1 MAQQPLNT
9 YRTVTGIVST
19 SNEEIY
25 RTKTGYTS
33 IVLYAQVANT
43 ASGIGTITF
52 YHQRENRSQSGVSTS
67 QTEIIKDAVVIPND
81 ALVLL
86 DGRLVLERTALK
98 TDSIRLVGIGT
109 TNPVGYQTNQTHMKY
124 TVSILETLNQ

>member
-9 YRTVTGIVST
+9 YKTVVGVVST
-19 SNEEIY
+19 TDTEVY

-43 ASGIGTITF
+43 GVGVGTVTC
-52 YHQRENRSQSGVSTS
+52 YHQRETRSQTGITTEK
-67 QTEIIKDAVVIPND
+67 TEILKNAPIYPND

-86 DGRLVLERTALK
+86 DGRLVLEKTALK
-98 TDSIRLVGIGT
+98 TDSIRMIGIST
-109 TNPVGYQTNQTHMKY
+109 TVPNALKY
-124 TVSILETLNQ
+124 TVSVLETLNQ

>member
-9 YRTVTGIVST
+9 YKTVTGIVST
-19 SNEEIY
+19 TENTEIY
-25 RTKTGYTS
+25 ATRTGYTS

-43 ASGIGTITF
+43 GSGIGTVTF
-52 YHQRENRSQSGVSTS
+52 SHKRVNKSQAGVSTVV
-67 QTEIIKDAVVIPND
+67 TELLRGGLIPPND

-86 DGRLVLERTALK
+86 EGRLVLEKTALK
-98 TDSIRLVGIGT
+98 TDSIVMSGIST
-109 TNPVGYQTNQTHMKY
+109 STPNHIKY

>member
-9 YRTVTGIVST
+9 YRTVVGVVST
-19 SNEEIY
+19 TDTEIY

-43 ASGIGTITF
+43 GVGVGTVTF
-52 YHQRENRSQSGVSTS
+52 YHQRESRSQSGISTTR
-67 QTEIIKDAVVIPND
+67 TEVISGGVVPPND
-81 ALVLL
+81 ALIVL

-98 TDSIRLVGIGT
+98 TDSIIMSGIST
-109 TNPVGYQTNQTHMKY
+109 SNPNHLKFTI
-124 TVSILETLNQ
+124 SILETLNQ

>member
-9 YRTVTGIVST
+9 YKTIAGVVST
-19 SNEEIY
+19 TNQEIY

-33 IVLYAQVANT
+33 IVLYAQVANVGT
-43 ASGIGTITF
+43 GIGTVTF
-52 YHQRENRSQSGVSTS
+52 YHQRENRSQTGITTT
-67 QTEIIKDAVVIPND
+67 QTEIIQNVLVPPND

-109 TNPVGYQTNQTHMKY
+109 TVTVPNQIPLKY

>member
-9 YRTVTGIVST
+9 YKTVTGIVST
-19 SNEEIY
+19 TADTEIY
-25 RTKTGYTS
+25 STRTGYTS

-43 ASGIGTITF
+43 GSGIGTVTF
-52 YHQRENRSQSGVSTS
+52 SHKRVNRSQSGISTEI
-67 QTEIIKDAVVIPND
+67 TEIISEGSVPPND
-81 ALVLL
+81 ALILL

-98 TDSIRLVGIGT
+98 NDSVVISGIST
-109 TNPVGYQTNQTHMKY
+109 TTPNHLKY

>member
-9 YRTVTGIVST
+9 YKTVVGVVST
-19 SNEEIY
+19 TETEVY
-25 RTKTGYTS
+25 KTKTGYTS

-43 ASGIGTITF
+43 GVGVGTVTF
-52 YHQRENRSQSGVSTS
+52 YHRRETRSQSGITTET
-67 QTEIIKDAVVIPND
+67 TEIIKNALVPDND
-81 ALVLL
+81 ALILL

-98 TDSIRLVGIGT
+98 TDSIRMVGVSSET
-109 TNPVGYQTNQTHMKY
+109 PNTLKY

>member
-9 YRTVTGIVST
+9 YKTVVGVVST
-19 SNEEIY
+19 TDTEVY

-43 ASGIGTITF
+43 GVGVGTVTF
-52 YHQRENRSQSGVSTS
+52 YHRRETRSQSGITTET
-67 QTEIIKDAVVIPND
+67 TEIIKNALVPDND
-81 ALVLL
+81 ALILL

-98 TDSIRLVGIGT
+98 TDSIRMVGVSSET
-109 TNPVGYQTNQTHMKY
+109 PNTLKY

>member
-19 SNEEIY
+19 TSNTEVY
-25 RTKTGYTS
+25 ATRTGYTS

-43 ASGIGTITF
+43 GTGIGTVTF
-52 YHQRENRSQSGVSTS
+52 SHKRVNRSQAGVSTVF
-67 QTEIIKDAVVIPND
+67 TEIISEGTVPPND
-81 ALVLL
+81 ALILL

-98 TDSIRLVGIGT
+98 TDSIVMSGIST
-109 TNPVGYQTNQTHMKY
+109 TSPNPLKY

>member
-43 ASGIGTITF
+43 GTGVGTVTF
-52 YHQRENRSQSGVSTS
+52 YHQRENRTQSGVSTT
-67 QTEIIKDAVVIPND
+67 QTEIIKDGAVIPND

-98 TDSIRLVGIGT
+98 TDSIRIVGIGT
-109 TNPVGYQTNQTHMKY
+109 STLVGYQTNQTHMKY